1 MTITVGGALIGLVLS
16 VIVIWPWWRKSSSGG
31 GKGEGFKGG
40 AAAAGRNWRGLL
52 PFLGALALGIVV
64 GVSVGGLIGGAATK
78 VRVGS
83 DQLGDDG
90 LHTLT
95 GAATETVTHP
105 ALPHLQAGAAVVV
118 LILLT
123 VVVLTIRK
131 GSKAMRRD
139 LGFGLIAGITL
150 GPSAAAIGLAN
161 TLLLPMVDGAG
172 AHVMGWL

>member
-16 VIVIWPWWRKSSSGG
+16 VIVIWPWWRKSSGG
-31 GKGEGFKGG
+31 GKTDFKGS
-40 AAAAGRNWRGLL
+40 AAAAGRNWKGLL
-52 PFLGALALGIVV
+52 PFIGALALGIVV
-64 GVSVGGLIGGAATK
+64 AVSVGGLIGGAATK

-150 GPSAAAIGLAN
+150 GPSAAANGLA
-161 TLLLPMVDGAG
+161 TTFLLPMVDGAG
-172 AHVMGWL
+172 AHVMSWL